1 MSKNHLKTPPL
12 RYFSG
17 ALSATLQNHLQKS
30 CALCSFPEHCR
41 PLVKVNFLTDNLFRS
56 IVGQHYVKSPN
67 FAVFKKLDFSAVMPE
82 RSRQLT
88 VMWMFV
94 CFWKHQAI

>member
-12 RYFSG
+12 CYFSG

-30 CALCSFPEHCR
+30 CALCSLPEHCR

-56 IVGQHYVKSPN
+56 IVGQPYVKSPN
-67 FAVFKKLDFSAVMPE
+67 FAVFKNSKGIWQEQS
-82 RSRQLT
+82 LT
-88 VMWMFV
+88 
-94 CFWKHQAI
+94 

>member
-56 IVGQHYVKSPN
+56 IVGQPYVKSPN
-67 FAVFKKLDFSAVMPE
+67 FAVFKNSQGICQDHS
-82 RSRQLT
+82 LT
-88 VMWMFV
+88 
-94 CFWKHQAI
+94 